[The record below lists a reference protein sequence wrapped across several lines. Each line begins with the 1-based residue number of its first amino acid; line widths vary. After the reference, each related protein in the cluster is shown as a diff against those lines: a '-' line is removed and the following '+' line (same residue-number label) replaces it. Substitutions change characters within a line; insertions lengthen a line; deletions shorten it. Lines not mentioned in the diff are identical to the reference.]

1 MTDWSDIR
9 FEESDERLYP
19 LLQKQTEECLR
30 ALSGKIWME
39 QRTHDPG
46 LTINDVLN
54 YALTDYDYRL
64 HFNLEDYLCTPQEQM
79 NPESTG
85 LFSEALISLSGPVT
99 PADYQALALK
109 CFPGLQAIRFEPLS
123 GAEQSG
129 VYDVYAEISSGLSDE
144 APALIRTAIQ
154 ELYYANRNL
163 CEDLRDIHIVVSGVE
178 ADKSFPADLSIYLD
192 KEESLTLQ
200 GTYREVYETIP
211 VRQEFPAFYG
221 INDWGLA
228 PDATLQ
234 RRRQAEQLKAYLSL
248 FDELLSKGLNELKNL
263 PRWFRLSTDIPGG
276 RETLLKEQFLNN
288 LERMYGENSN
298 PTFMLTA
305 EGYPESRE
313 ESIERR
319 VNFLRNIPYWGRDRH
334 KASHKNTG
342 KPFGVERYLQQL
354 FSLAPDEQVWIV
366 EHTFIRNLT
375 EPIRSKD
382 YVPVEFPLALH
393 LSVFLYGDTK
403 RMQTASFR
411 KGFAQ
416 TLLMRMPAH
425 LEVDVYWLD
434 AQEGESFKEI
444 YDNYHREMS
453 EGHLEVL
460 KEFII
465 TKREKEK
472 QK

>member
-9 FEESDERLYP
+9 FEENGERLYP
-19 LLQKQTEECLR
+19 FLQKQTADRLC
-30 ALSGKIWME
+30 ALSGKVWTE
-39 QRTHDPG
+39 QRMHDPG

-54 YALTDYDYRL
+54 YTLTDYDYRL

-85 LFSEALISLSGPVT
+85 LFSETLVSLSGPVT
-99 PADYQALALK
+99 PDDYQALALK
-109 CFPGLQAIRFEPLS
+109 HIPELRTIRFEPLA
-123 GAEQSG
+123 GAELAG
-129 VYDVYAEISSGLSDE
+129 VYDVYAEISSGLSDD
-144 APALIRTAIQ
+144 APDQIRTAIQ
-154 ELYYANRNL
+154 QLYNANRNL

-178 ADKSFPADLSIYLD
+178 TDKPFPIDLSVYLD
-192 KEESLTLQ
+192 KEEGLSLQ
-200 GTYREVYETIP
+200 GTCRDVYETIP

-228 PDATLQ
+228 PEATPQ

-248 FDELLSKGLNELKNL
+248 FDALLSKGLNELKHL

-298 PTFMLTA
+298 PACMLTV

-334 KASHKNTG
+334 KASHKHTG

-366 EHTFIRNLT
+366 EHTFFRDLT
-375 EPIRSKD
+375 EPIRSQD
-382 YVPVEFPLALH
+382 YVPIEFPLALH

-403 RMQTASFR
+403 RMRTASFR
-411 KGFAQ
+411 KGFTQA
-416 TLLMRMPAH
+416 LLNRMPAH
-425 LEVDVYWLD
+425 LDVNVYWLD
-434 AQEGESFKEI
+434 AQEAGSFREV
-444 YDNYHREMS
+444 YDNFRREMS

-460 KEFII
+460 KGFII
-465 TKREKEK
+465 NKREKEK
-472 QK
+472 QI